1 MPTSETI
8 ALVAREMGAATFEES
23 LEVEDSQPAASVPGR
38 RVQRKLVTG
47 GEDIDDNVEYQEYQ
61 GMRHSDGVNCCSLNW
76 IYLFSFLPSMF
87 VTLAKYFYSLMS

>member
-1 MPTSETI
+1 MFQELRLPVPTSETI

-61 GMRHSDGVNCCSLNW
+61 GKTSRVNYCSFNC
-76 IYLFSFLPSMF
+76 IYF
-87 VTLAKYFYSLMS
+87 